1 MAKRL
6 TSRLLILFC
15 LLLLVSCDHASKGV
29 AKAELETGGAREVI
43 SGLVSLRYVENTDI
57 AFNLLRWVPET
68 IRFPALL
75 VTGALAVAALCFL
88 LLRARGAACLPLVA
102 LVLVTAGAV
111 GNYLDRVFRGYVV
124 DFVHLKHW
132 PVFNIA
138 DVYITVGGAFLA
150 WAIFSKRHRE
160 PPAEQTPT

>member
-6 TSRLLILFC
+6 TSRLLILFS

-29 AKAELETGGAREVI
+29 AKAELESGGAREVI
-43 SGLVSLRYVENTDI
+43 HGLVSLRYVENTDV

-68 IRFPALL
+68 VRSTALL
-75 VTGALAVAALCFL
+75 VTGAIAVVVLCLL
-88 LLRARGAACLPLVA
+88 LLRARGAACLPLVG
-102 LVLVTAGAV
+102 LILVTAGAA

-138 DVYITVGGAFLA
+138 DVYVSVGLACLA
-150 WAIFSKRHRE
+150 WAFFVKPRRHQ
-160 PPAEQTPT
+160 AGVD